1 MALYSSS
8 SKPSFDTPHYA
19 DLRREN
25 QFARS
30 LEFLVREFAPII
42 AAAKNEPTKRI
53 IRGKETHHG
62 GTWNREGRNRVF
74 NGVLPE
80 GRLEPWRRK
89 KEEEEEEDRNV
100 VAVLRSTSSRR
111 FPMLLPGPTSHH
123 NLHSH
128 FPSSYTY
135 ILYIYIYI
143 YRLFPQEKPMSS
155 IFIIFYFNNIKILG
169 LLSKMKSMS

>member
-89 KEEEEEEDRNV
+89 KEEEEEEDIY
-100 VAVLRSTSSRR
+100 
-111 FPMLLPGPTSHH
+111 
-123 NLHSH
+123 
-128 FPSSYTY
+128 YTY
-135 ILYIYIYI
+135 IYTYIVFFLRRSQCLPFLLY
-143 YRLFPQEKPMSS
+143 
-155 IFIIFYFNNIKILG
+155 FILIT
-169 LLSKMKSMS
+169 

>member
-1 MALYSSS
+1 MKEHERGWTNRQLMALYSSS

-30 LEFLVREFAPII
+30 LEFLVCEFAPII

-53 IRGKETHHG
+53 IRGKETHRG
-62 GTWNREGRNRVF
+62 GTWNREGRNRIF

-80 GRLEPWRRK
+80 GRLESWRRK
-89 KEEEEEEDRNV
+89 KMKKKKKKIGI
-100 VAVLRSTSSRR
+100 VAVLRSASSRR
-111 FPMLLPGPTSHH
+111 FPMLLLGPTSHH

-135 ILYIYIYI
+135 N
-143 YRLFPQEKPMSS
+143 LFPQEKPMS
-155 IFIIFYFNNIKILG
+155 FIFY
-169 LLSKMKSMS
+169 